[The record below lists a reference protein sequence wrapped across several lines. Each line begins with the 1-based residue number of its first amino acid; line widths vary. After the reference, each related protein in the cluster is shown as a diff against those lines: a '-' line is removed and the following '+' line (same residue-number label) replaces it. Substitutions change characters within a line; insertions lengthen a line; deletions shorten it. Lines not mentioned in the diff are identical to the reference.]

1 MAATGNQTQFA
12 PRLGAGVQLGEY
24 VLGQPLW
31 PLRIADAY
39 RANGP
44 KGAATV
50 YVIHAALSVEPTV
63 RDQIIAGTRIAAALP
78 EHKHLVR
85 TLAAGL
91 TGDILWIA
99 TEEVDGSLVRD
110 MLVKKRQAG
119 TAGFGARG
127 TGNLITGV
135 SQALGDVQHGA
146 LASESVV
153 VSRNGRVRIADL
165 ALGPG
170 TIAAMQAGLI
180 PWQSSIAPEVQAGAA
195 LDANVDVYAVGA
207 LLYEAL
213 VGSALERGGPRP
225 SDVVPGTN
233 TQIDEIVA
241 RACHKDREKRFGRVE
256 VLGEV
261 VAEALGKGGA
271 MQTVAVPTLE
281 RALTLEQHVAKTAS
295 LAGGL
300 SPHASA
306 AGINVGSIAA
316 AAGAA
321 AAGAA
326 AAGAA
331 GSGEMVAAT
340 SGNVVVDRAL
350 AAALSDI
357 NEKWLISK
365 GRLDYGPFSLAD
377 VVKQID
383 KGEIVAGNI
392 IMDKD
397 TGARGDIGAHP
408 LLGPM
413 VDAARARHDDQRRA
427 QAEVKVQSAEKR
439 RGAALYAFIA
449 LGVIGAGI
457 AVYFIVN
464 AVRGDDASKKVA
476 GVSKLE
482 GAQLNVTVSM
492 PKTPPATK
500 HRPGGGH
507 RPSGN
512 TGGPGGQ
519 NASENLGLD
528 MSDDSDETETLGM
541 DKVYAV
547 YSTRGA
553 QLGGCL
559 QSTGAAS
566 ANIAIMID
574 GPSGRVNFVKVNGQA
589 SGPLY
594 NCISRTMRAMAF
606 PTIHGP
612 RTRAE
617 FDINL

>member
-1 MAATGNQTQFA
+1 MTAAASGNQAQFA
-12 PRLGAGVQLGEY
+12 PRLNAGVQLGEY

-44 KGAATV
+44 KGASTV
-50 YVIHAALSVEPTV
+50 YVIHAQLSQDQNV
-63 RDQIIAGTRIAAALP
+63 RDQIIAGTRVAAGLP

-99 TEEVDGSLVRD
+99 TEEVDGQLVRD
-110 MLVKKRQAG
+110 MLVKKRQSGA
-119 TAGFGARG
+119 AGFGARG

-165 ALGPG
+165 ALGAG
-170 TIAAMQAGLI
+170 TIAAMKAGLV
-180 PWQSSIAPEVQAGAA
+180 PWQSSVAPEIQAGAPI
-195 LDANVDVYAVGA
+195 DASADVYGVGA

-213 VGSALERGGPRP
+213 VGSPLERGGPRP

-261 VAEALGKGGA
+261 VSEALGKGGA
-271 MQTVAVPTLE
+271 MQTTAVPTLE
-281 RALTLEQHVAKTAS
+281 RALTLEQHASKTAS
-295 LAGGL
+295 LADGL
-300 SPHASA
+300 SPHASNA
-306 AGINVGSIAA
+306 AISMGALAA
-316 AAGAA
+316 A
-321 AAGAA
+321 
-326 AAGAA
+326 
-331 GSGEMVAAT
+331 SGEMPAAS

-350 AAALSDI
+350 GAAISDTT
-357 NEKWLISK
+357 EKWLISK

-383 KGEIVAGNI
+383 KGDIVAGNI

-397 TGARGDIGAHP
+397 TGARSDVGSHP
-408 LLGPM
+408 LLGPV
-413 VDAARARHDDQRRA
+413 VDAARGRIDDQRRA
-427 QAEVKVQSAEKR
+427 QAEVKVQSAEKT
-439 RGAALYAFIA
+439 RGVLLYAFIA

-457 AVYFIVN
+457 GVYFIIN
-464 AVRGDDASKKVA
+464 AVRGDDAKKQVA

-482 GAQLNVTVSM
+482 GAELKVTVSM

-500 HRPGGGH
+500 HHTSGGH
-507 RPSGN
+507 RPTNNGGAGGN
-512 TGGPGGQ
+512 
-519 NASENLGLD
+519 NANTDLALD
-528 MSDDSDETETLGM
+528 MTDDSDETETLGM

-547 YSTRGA
+547 YSSRGA

-559 QSTGAAS
+559 QSSGSSS

-574 GPSGRVNFVKVNGQA
+574 GPSGHVNFVKVNGQA
-589 SGPLY
+589 SGGLY
-594 NCISRTMRAMAF
+594 NCISRTMRSMQF

>member
-44 KGAATV
+44 KGASTV

-63 RDQIIAGTRIAAALP
+63 RDQIIAGTRVAAALP

-135 SQALGDVQHGA
+135 SQALGEVQHGA

-180 PWQSSIAPEVQAGAA
+180 PWQSSVAPEVQAGAP
-195 LDANVDVYAVGA
+195 LDASVDVYAVGA

-261 VAEALGKGGA
+261 VSEALGKGGA

-306 AGINVGSIAA
+306 AGINVGQI
-316 AAGAA
+316 
-321 AAGAA
+321 AA

-331 GSGEMVAAT
+331 GSGEMPAST

-350 AAALSDI
+350 AAALSDT

-397 TGARGDIGAHP
+397 TGARGDVGAHP

-413 VDAARARHDDQRRA
+413 VDAARARLDDQRRA

-482 GAQLNVTVSM
+482 GASLNVTVSM

-500 HRPGGGH
+500 HHTGGGGRH
-507 RPSGN
+507 SGGN
-512 TGGPGGQ
+512 SGGPGGQ

-559 QSTGAAS
+559 QSTGSSS

>member
-12 PRLGAGVQLGEY
+12 PRLSAGVQLGEY

-44 KGAATV
+44 KGASTV
-50 YVIHAALSVEPTV
+50 YVIHAALSVEATV
-63 RDQIIAGTRIAAALP
+63 RDQIIAGTRVAAALP

-135 SQALGDVQHGA
+135 SLALGEVQHGA
-146 LASESVV
+146 LAAESVV

-180 PWQSSIAPEVQAGAA
+180 PWQSSVAPEVQAGAG
-195 LDANVDVYAVGA
+195 LDASVDVYAVGA

-261 VAEALGKGGA
+261 VSEALGKGGA

-306 AGINVGSIAA
+306 AGIPVGAIAA
-316 AAGAA
+316 AA
-321 AAGAA
+321 
-326 AAGAA
+326 A
-331 GSGEMVAAT
+331 GSGQSGEMPAST

-350 AAALSDI
+350 AAALSDT

-397 TGARGDIGAHP
+397 TGARGDVGAHP

-413 VDAARARHDDQRRA
+413 VDAARARLDDQRRA

-500 HRPGGGH
+500 HHTGGGH
-507 RPSGN
+507 RPAGN
-512 TGGPGGQ
+512 GGGPGGQ

-547 YSTRGA
+547 YSTHGA

-559 QSTGAAS
+559 QSTGSSS

-594 NCISRTMRAMAF
+594 NCISRTMPGR
-606 PTIHGP
+606 
-612 RTRAE
+612 
-617 FDINL
+617 

>member
-1 MAATGNQTQFA
+1 MTAAASGNQAQFT
-12 PRLGAGVQLGEY
+12 PRLSAGMQLGEY

-44 KGAATV
+44 KGASTV
-50 YVIHAALSVEPTV
+50 YVIHAALAADPAV
-63 RDQIIAGTRIAAALP
+63 RDQIIAGTRAAAALP

-91 TGDILWIA
+91 TGDVLWIA
-99 TEEVDGSLVRD
+99 TEEVDGQLVRD

-127 TGNLITGV
+127 TGNLVTGV
-135 SQALGDVQHGA
+135 SQALGEVQHGA
-146 LASESVV
+146 LSAESVV
-153 VSRNGRVRIADL
+153 VSKNGRVRVADL
-165 ALGPG
+165 ALGLG
-170 TIAAMQAGLI
+170 TIAAMRAGHI
-180 PWQSSIAPEVQAGAA
+180 AWQNSVAPEVQTGAA
-195 LDANVDVYAVGA
+195 PDSYADVYAVGA

-241 RACHKDREKRFGRVE
+241 RACHKDRDKRFGRVD

-261 VAEALGKGGA
+261 VSEALGKGGA
-271 MQTVAVPTLE
+271 MQTTAVPTLE
-281 RALTLEQHVAKTAS
+281 RGLTLEQHVARTAS
-295 LAGGL
+295 LADGL

-306 AGINVGSIAA
+306 AGISVGALA
-316 AAGAA
+316 DAAGEPAPAA
-321 AAGAA
+321 
-326 AAGAA
+326 
-331 GSGEMVAAT
+331 
-340 SGNVVVDRAL
+340 SGNLVVDRAL
-350 AAALSDI
+350 AAALSDTA
-357 NEKWLISK
+357 EKWLISK

-383 KGEIVAGNI
+383 KGDIVAGNI

-397 TGARGDIGAHP
+397 TGARSDVGSHP

-413 VDAARARHDDQRRA
+413 VDSAKARLDDQRRA
-427 QAEVKVQSAEKR
+427 QAEVNVQGKEKTRSAM
-439 RGAALYAFIA
+439 LYAFIA
-449 LGVIGAGI
+449 AGVIGAGI
-457 AVYFIVN
+457 AAYFIFT
-464 AVRGDDASKKVA
+464 AMRGDDQSKQIA
-476 GVSKLE
+476 GVSKLD
-482 GAQLNVTVSM
+482 GAKLNVTVSM
-492 PKTPPATK
+492 PKVPPATK
-500 HRPGGGH
+500 HKTGGGPH
-507 RPSGN
+507 HGTN
-512 TGGPGGQ
+512 GGPGGT
-519 NASENLGLD
+519 NSGENLALD
-528 MSDDSDETETLGM
+528 LSDDSDETETLGM

-547 YSTRGA
+547 YSSRGA

-559 QSTGAAS
+559 QSTGSSA
-566 ANIAIMID
+566 ANIAIIID
-574 GPSGRVNFVKVNGQA
+574 GPTGHVSFVKVNGQA

-594 NCISRTMRAMAF
+594 NCISRAMRSMSF